1 MTTSSTSSQPNSIWS
16 FIQAYHDDKTPLF
29 LRPLLH
35 FRSFEQESKVYLSL
49 VDFIKEGNNP
59 DNKATE
65 KACAILENITPV
77 LFNEVTSEQVLFELV
92 PTPDGSCSGF
102 TESIVLLLTRSNEM
116 ISRSIL
122 RLLDG
127 MVSCTSPDIQFDF
140 IATGVFEHLPQAF
153 YEQELHLSPPSDLFL
168 MATVAKLL
176 SCSTPSSTQIICR
189 DRQLS
194 VDTFQQTFLDKFFR
208 PIEPFLV
215 FVCNQRRRIAEV
227 ENSEAFDDFPNLIG
241 TIVECSPFMEEM
253 TQFFLT
259 SPFAVTLLNC
269 LHFYDNDNVTCIL
282 LEKLSEG
289 FGQWRKDSSA
299 VQKLGQHIVAKLREE
314 GLTDQIELHHPI
326 VDAGPFG
333 IRIPG
338 LITPVGV
345 RLIRYL
351 GGNTSF

>member
-153 YEQELHLSPPSDLFL
+153 YEQELHLS
-168 MATVAKLL
+168 LL
-176 SCSTPSSTQIICR
+176 QICFNGNCGK
-189 DRQLS
+189 
-194 VDTFQQTFLDKFFR
+194 VTTFLDKFFR